1 MEVILKGVPSE
12 FSVALGSKEMA
23 KEAWESL
30 KTMRLGNNRVR
41 KAKAQQLR
49 QEYEAITFP
58 DGEAVEDFALRLT
71 IMVSQLVSLGDP
83 ITEKEVVAKF
93 LRVFP
98 SRLAQIAMSIE
109 TLLEMSEL
117 TNKDIA
123 GRLKAVEDRAVDA
136 ASHAPTG
143 GQLLLTEEQW
153 AEQAHPTQGED
164 DKPVLLMAQVCALN
178 DADGEEDALRLR
190 TQGCSTVIFKCQN
203 GEHRALTDFYF
214 IPRLCSNI
222 ISIGQLNER
231 GCQVLIDGGVLRI
244 RDRDHH
250 LLAKVKTSYNRL
262 YTLDLKIGRPV
273 CLAAHHDDEAW
284 LWHARFEHLSFDA
297 LA

>member
-1 MEVILKGVPSE
+1 MMEVILKGVPSE

-49 QEYEAITFP
+49 REYEAITFH

-71 IMVSQLVSLGDP
+71 IMVSQLVSLGDA

-98 SRLAQIAMSIE
+98 SCLAQIAMSIE

-153 AEQAHPTQGED
+153 AVQA
-164 DKPVLLMAQVCALN
+164 
-178 DADGEEDALRLR
+178 
-190 TQGCSTVIFKCQN
+190 
-203 GEHRALTDFYF
+203 
-214 IPRLCSNI
+214 
-222 ISIGQLNER
+222 
-231 GCQVLIDGGVLRI
+231 
-244 RDRDHH
+244 RDR
-250 LLAKVKTSYNRL
+250 KTGEGPSVMSGGGSGGS
-262 YTLDLKIGRPV
+262 GRGRSKMRRRRGGGS
-273 CLAAHHDDEAW
+273 ASGGGSAGGGGRASTKDK
-284 LWHARFEHLSFDA
+284 LWQDQA
-297 LA
+297 LGLGLQSVAPPGAGAPHTRRGRQTRAPDGAGLRPQRC